1 MDESGPDPAAFK
13 ELHSATDL
21 ALRATKMTAQ
31 ATGRSMPSLVVPER
45 HLWLNLM
52 DIKDADKVPLLDS
65 PVSPTVLFGPAV
77 EGFAE
82 TFTTA
87 QKSSQANDCQSDPV

>member
-21 ALRATKMTAQ
+21 ALRATKMTVQ

-52 DIKDADKVPLLDS
+52 DIKDADKVPYC
-65 PVSPTVLFGPAV
+65 PVWTCSL
-77 EGFAE
+77 GFCRNLYRCTE
-82 TFTTA
+82 VITG
-87 QKSSQANDCQSDPV
+87 K